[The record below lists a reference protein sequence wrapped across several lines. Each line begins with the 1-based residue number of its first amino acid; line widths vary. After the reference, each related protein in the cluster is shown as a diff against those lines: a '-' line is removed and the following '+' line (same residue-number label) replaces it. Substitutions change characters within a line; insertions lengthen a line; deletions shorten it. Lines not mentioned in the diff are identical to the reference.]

1 MIPGTAIVLAGVLLI
16 LLSLLLACFF
26 AFDRVVRVEYAS
38 HRSAWESD
46 GRPRG
51 FFWRP
56 SEATLFGSYFAQQ
69 RLSLTWLFWTPTWAR
84 HDQSAS
90 RLLKRLRCLV
100 LAWNLAIIVAAVIV
114 WLWGMQ
120 AGRAAQQVA

>member
-1 MIPGTAIVLAGVLLI
+1 MTAETGIVLAGVLLI
-16 LLSLLLACFF
+16 LLPLLLACFF
-26 AFDRVVRVEYAS
+26 AFDRVVRLEYAS
-38 HRSAWESD
+38 YRSAWEPD

-56 SEATLFGSYFAQQ
+56 SESTLFGSYFARQ
-69 RLSLTWLFWTPTWAR
+69 RFSLTWLFSTPTWAQ

-90 RLLKRLRCLV
+90 RLLKRLRRLV

-114 WLWGMQ
+114 WRWGVQ
-120 AGRAAQQVA
+120 AGRAA